1 MNGEYIR
8 KKSIDEIYDLFTD
21 WIKFTNNEELIKNW
35 DKEVLKKAISLEHE
49 KIKLLKDIPS
59 LVEFFFKEH
68 VEFAQEAVNK
78 VFLSD
83 KNKDSAKLVLTESI
97 DRLAKESSFAAD
109 ALEQYARNFAAEKA
123 IKAGQVFHP
132 IRVAIS
138 GRTQGP
144 SLFHMMEV
152 FGRDEVIKRI
162 KECVDKYFK

>member
-1 MNGEYIR
+1 MF
-8 KKSIDEIYDLFTD
+8 LD
-21 WIKFTNNEELIKNW
+21 WIDFTGQQSIIENW
-35 DKEVLKKAISLEHE
+35 DKELLKRAITLEHE

-59 LVEFFFKEH
+59 LVEFFFKKH
-68 VEFAQEAVNK
+68 VEFDQEAVNK

-83 KNKDSAKLVLTESI
+83 KSKDSAKLVLTESI
-97 DRLAKESSFAAD
+97 ERLKQEPLFTAES
-109 ALEQYARNFAAEKA
+109 LELYARNFATEKA
-123 IKAGQVFHP
+123 IKTGQVFHP

-162 KECVDKYFK
+162 SECVDTYFK